1 MKGENRWVHAN
12 RHGER
17 WIEFLISASSSSRLD
32 TEMVMRQ
39 RLRDS
44 CVNQNSGLFNQNSFS
59 QFPRSVSLGWE

>member
-17 WIEFLISASSSSRLD
+17 CIEFLISASSSRID
-32 TEMVMRQ
+32 TEREMRQ

-59 QFPRSVSLGWE
+59 QFPRSISLGWG